1 MTLFL
6 GIVLFLYFALGIVA
20 DIVIILQFFN
30 KDEE

>member
-1 MTLFL
+1 MALFL